1 MGRCSELN
9 CFGMAEAQIATLESE
24 LLICKDEFTSNPSSS
39 LERLKQNTLNFAEN
53 FPDGLQHFLALRI

>member
-1 MGRCSELN
+1 
-9 CFGMAEAQIATLESE
+9 MAEAQIATLESE